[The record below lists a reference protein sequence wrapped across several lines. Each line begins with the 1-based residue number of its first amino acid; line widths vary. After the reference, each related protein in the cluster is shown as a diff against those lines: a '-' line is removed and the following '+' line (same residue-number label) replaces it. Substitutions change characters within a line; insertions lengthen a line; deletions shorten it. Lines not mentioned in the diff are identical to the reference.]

1 MSSDDAYRREV
12 EKRLLDLE
20 KVAKDLFEHI
30 ELLKLLI
37 ADPSC
42 QKAPETIST
51 EAPIKAEEMRPPD
64 CLHYFG
70 YLRFIPR
77 NKSIPEEC
85 LTCQKAVECSK
96 HTQ

>member
-20 KVAKDLFEHI
+20 KIAKEIFEQI
-30 ELLKLLI
+30 ELLKMLL
-37 ADPSC
+37 ADSPSP
-42 QKAPETIST
+42 KDSEAVSIEVPKETAPSS
-51 EAPIKAEEMRPPD
+51 

-70 YLRFIPR
+70 YLQFIPR

-85 LTCQKAVECSK
+85 LSCQKAIECSK
-96 HTQ
+96 HVE